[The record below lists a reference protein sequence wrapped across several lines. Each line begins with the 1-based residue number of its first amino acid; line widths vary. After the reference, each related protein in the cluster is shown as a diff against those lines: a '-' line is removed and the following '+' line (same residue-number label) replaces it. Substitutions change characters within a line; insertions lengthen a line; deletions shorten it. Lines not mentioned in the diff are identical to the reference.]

1 MKYSIALAGV
11 LIALMGPA
19 SAMEYLANGGFENQD
34 FFGWDLFNAVSAE
47 DDVVRSD
54 NSVLGL
60 NYGAQSGDWYLVD
73 DTPDDG
79 TLSQT
84 FTDTAGQQLT
94 VSGWTIGDKH
104 TPGGLGEISYFF
116 NGVLLGSPTVTGT
129 WTQAK
134 FFVTATGSDTF
145 EIQFGDK
152 QSFMG
157 LDSFSVSSA
166 LSSSRDVPEPSTW
179 AMMLIGLM
187 GLGLL
192 APSVRRSVTTSS
204 RNLTARWAR
213 SPRSSS
219 GSTF

>member
-1 MKYSIALAGV
+1 MWLWKTELAFLHSPQQTGPNMKYSIALAGV

-116 NGVLLGSPTVTGT
+116 IGVLL
-129 WTQAK
+129 
-134 FFVTATGSDTF
+134 
-145 EIQFGDK
+145 
-152 QSFMG
+152 
-157 LDSFSVSSA
+157 
-166 LSSSRDVPEPSTW
+166 VP
-179 AMMLIGLM
+179 
-187 GLGLL
+187 
-192 APSVRRSVTTSS
+192 RR
-204 RNLTARWAR
+204 
-213 SPRSSS
+213 
-219 GSTF
+219 

>member
-1 MKYSIALAGV
+1 
-11 LIALMGPA
+11 
-19 SAMEYLANGGFENQD
+19 
-34 FFGWDLFNAVSAE
+34 
-47 DDVVRSD
+47 
-54 NSVLGL
+54 
-60 NYGAQSGDWYLVD
+60 
-73 DTPDDG
+73 
-79 TLSQT
+79 
-84 FTDTAGQQLT
+84 

-187 GLGLL
+187 GLGLFTTPARGSL
-192 APSVRRSVTTSS
+192 PARIGSLMGRR
-204 RNLTARWAR
+204 A
-213 SPRSSS
+213 
-219 GSTF
+219 